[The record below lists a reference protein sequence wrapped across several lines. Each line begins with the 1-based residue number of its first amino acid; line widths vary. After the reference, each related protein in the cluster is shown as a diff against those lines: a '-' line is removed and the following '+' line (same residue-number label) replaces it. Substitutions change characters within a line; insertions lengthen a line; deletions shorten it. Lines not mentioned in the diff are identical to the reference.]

1 MAKINLNYMATITRL
16 FDFPYHQ
23 QQNHNIP
30 DALVT
35 KKNGEWI
42 KTSTDEYLD
51 SANAI
56 SRGLIRM
63 GVKTGTKIAVISTSN
78 RTEWHILDIGI
89 LQLGANNVPI
99 YPTICEEDYEYI
111 LNHSEAEFCF
121 VSDEGVLNKV
131 NAIRKNVSNL
141 KEVYSFDSIA
151 DCKNWQEVI
160 NLGKDE
166 SNQDEVIAAK
176 DSVSEED
183 LATIIYTSGTTGRPK
198 GVMLSH
204 KNIVSD
210 VLNSEKRIPFIAG
223 KTKALSFL
231 PICHIFERMVTYL
244 YQYYGVGIYFAESIE
259 KLSENL
265 NETKPHVITAVPR
278 LLEKVYDKIYAKGA
292 DLTGIKKI
300 LFFWAID
307 LGLRY
312 EPYGQ
317 NGWWYETQLK
327 LARKLIFSKWKAGL
341 GGNLNMMVSGSA
353 ALQPR
358 LSRVFAAAE
367 IPVMEGYGL
376 TETSPVIAV
385 NDMRNGGFKVG
396 SVGKVIDNVEVKIA
410 EDGEILCKGPNVMMG
425 YFKDQEKTDEAIIDG
440 YFHTGDIGVFDSE
453 GFLKITDRKKEMF
466 KTSGGKYI
474 APQLIENAM
483 KQSRFIGEIMVV
495 GDGEK
500 MPAAFIQ
507 PDFDFVRKWAKKKG
521 IKVGSNEEL
530 IVNKKVLN
538 RFQEEVTAI
547 NKKFGNWEQIKR
559 FELTADLWT
568 VDGGQLTP
576 TMKLKRKIMMEIYKD
591 LYAKIYAK

>member
-1 MAKINLNYMATITRL
+1 MATIKRL

-23 QQNHNIP
+23 QEKYSIP

-35 KKNGEWI
+35 KRDGTWI
-42 KTSTDEYLD
+42 KTSTEEYIQL
-51 SANAI
+51 SNTF
-56 SRGLIRM
+56 SRGLLRM
-63 GVKTGTKIAVISTSN
+63 GAKKDTKIAVISTNN

-89 LQLGANNVPI
+89 LQIGAQNIPV
-99 YPTICEEDYEYI
+99 YPTISVEDYQYI
-111 LNHSEAEFCF
+111 LNHSEAEYCF
-121 VSDEGVLNKV
+121 VSDETVLAKV
-131 NAIRKNVSNL
+131 NAIRKNVPNL
-141 KEVYSFDSIA
+141 KEVFSFEKIEG
-151 DCKNWQEVI
+151 CKNWQEVLD
-160 NLGKDE
+160 LGQDQ
-166 SNQDEVIAAK
+166 SNQNEVNALK
-176 DSVSEED
+176 DAVTEED

-210 VLNSEKRIPFIAG
+210 VLNSEKRIPFEGG

-231 PICHIFERMVTYL
+231 PICHIFERMVVYL
-244 YQYYGVGIYFAESIE
+244 YQYYGVGIYFAESID
-259 KLSENL
+259 KLSDNL
-265 NETKPHVITAVPR
+265 KETHPHVITAVPR

-292 DLTGIKKI
+292 DLSGIKKA

-307 LGLRY
+307 LGLRF

-327 LARKLIFSKWKAGL
+327 LARKLIFSKWKEGL
-341 GGNLNMMVSGSA
+341 GGNLNLMVSGSA

-358 LSRVFAAAE
+358 LSRIFAAAE

-385 NDMRNGGFKVG
+385 NDMRNRGFKVG
-396 SVGKVIDNVEVKIA
+396 TVGKVIDNVEVKIA

-425 YFKDQEKTDEAIIDG
+425 YYKDQEKTDEAIKDG
-440 YFHTGDIGVFDSE
+440 YFHTGDIGEIDSE

-483 KQSRFIGEIMVV
+483 KQSRFIGEIMVI

-500 MPAAFIQ
+500 MPGAFIQ
-507 PDFDFVRKWAKKKG
+507 PDFEFVKKWAKKK
-521 IKVGSNEEL
+521 KVKFESNEEL
-530 IVNKKVLN
+530 IKNEAVLE
-538 RFQEEVTAI
+538 RFQEEINEI
-547 NKKFGNWEQIKR
+547 NKKFGHWEQIKR
-559 FELTADLWT
+559 FELTPDLWT

-576 TMKLKRKIMMEIYKD
+576 TMKLIRKNMMSIYKD
-591 LYAKIYAK
+591 LYAKIYTN